1 MKTKKIYFK
10 TSPQQALNRGR
21 IHREIE
27 QIHAKSLEIAKQEIL
42 SQYHLIW
49 LLALRDEFGFADS
62 RARRVLEKFIQINED
77 IADGLISFTDI
88 KDTIKDEIG
97 EDFYNTYIRLDWDVR
112 DDNKN

>member
-1 MKTKKIYFK
+1 MKKIYFK

-21 IHREIE
+21 TRREIE

-42 SQYHLIW
+42 SYYHLIW